1 LNALKLTNKIMGV
14 KSSPK
19 KLLLQMDDSMK
30 DNKNRQLLAFFSLL
44 SICEV
49 FEEVQLRFLAWAQT

>member
-1 LNALKLTNKIMGV
+1 MGV